1 MTSAAKITAPT
12 IAKTSMKVAFNLLL
26 IVVASIIC
34 LIGLEISTRTVVDT
48 GTIYELEMWKYAREV
63 KMRDGRPALGHRH
76 RANAHAALMNV
87 DVRTDS
93 HGLRGPE
100 ITDQAAPGV
109 ARVAF
114 VGDSIAMGWGVEE
127 KETFAHQVIEGL
139 TKAGYKVD
147 GFNLGV
153 GNYNT
158 LQELTLFRQVGI
170 PLKPDIVVLAYFI
183 NDAEPIP
190 TYSDDDWL
198 TEHSAAWVVLRYRLN
213 GLLRQS
219 GEAPGW
225 KEYYRDLD
233 RSDAPGWM
241 QPQKA
246 LGGFAETAH
255 QLGVELLVF
264 NIPELHELKPYPF
277 EDVISKV
284 RAVVEKDGLPFFDL
298 LPTVQNL
305 TPASLW
311 VTVPDPHPNG
321 VANTAFAKGMI
332 EKLTPVL
339 ETLCRTKGKGCGE

>member
-1 MTSAAKITAPT
+1 MTSAAKITART
-12 IAKTSMKVAFNLLL
+12 IAKSSMKVAFNIIL
-26 IVVASIIC
+26 IAMASIVC
-34 LIGLEISTRTVVDT
+34 LIGLEVFTRTVIDT
-48 GTIYELEMWKYAREV
+48 GTVYELEMWKYAREV
-63 KMRDGRPALGHRH
+63 KMRDSQPDLGHRH
-76 RANAHAALMNV
+76 QANAHAALMNV
-87 DVRTDS
+87 DVRTES

-100 ITDQAAPGV
+100 IANQAAPGI
-109 ARVAF
+109 ARIAF
-114 VGDSIAMGWGVEE
+114 VGDSITMGWGVEE

-139 TKAGYKVD
+139 TRASHKVD

-158 LQELTLFRQVGI
+158 LQELALFRQVGV

-198 TEHSAAWVVLRYRLN
+198 TEHSAAWVVLKYRLN

-219 GEAPGW
+219 GEAPDW
-225 KEYYRDLD
+225 RKYYRDLYKP
-233 RSDAPGWM
+233 DAPGWI
-241 QPQKA
+241 QAQKA
-246 LGGFAETAH
+246 LRGFAETAR

-264 NIPELHELKPYPF
+264 NMPELHELKPYPF
-277 EDVISKV
+277 EDVTAKV

-305 TPASLW
+305 NPASLW

-321 VANTAFAKGMI
+321 VANTAFTKGMI

-339 ETLCRTKGKGCGE
+339 EHLCRAKGKGCGE

>member
-1 MTSAAKITAPT
+1 M
-12 IAKTSMKVAFNLLL
+12 
-26 IVVASIIC
+26 
-34 LIGLEISTRTVVDT
+34 
-48 GTIYELEMWKYAREV
+48 
-63 KMRDGRPALGHRH
+63 
-76 RANAHAALMNV
+76 
-87 DVRTDS
+87 
-93 HGLRGPE
+93 
-100 ITDQAAPGV
+100 
-109 ARVAF
+109 
-114 VGDSIAMGWGVEE
+114 
-127 KETFAHQVIEGL
+127 
-139 TKAGYKVD
+139 
-147 GFNLGV
+147 
-153 GNYNT
+153 
-158 LQELTLFRQVGI
+158 
-170 PLKPDIVVLAYFI
+170 LAYFI

-219 GEAPGW
+219 GEAPDW
-225 KEYYRDLD
+225 KEYYRDLY

-241 QPQKA
+241 QTQKA